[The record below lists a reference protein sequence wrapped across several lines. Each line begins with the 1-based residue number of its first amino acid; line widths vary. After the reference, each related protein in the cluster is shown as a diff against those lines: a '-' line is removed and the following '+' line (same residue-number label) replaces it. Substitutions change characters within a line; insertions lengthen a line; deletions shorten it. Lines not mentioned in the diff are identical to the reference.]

1 MTVTY
6 TPVVVVLPADDIAA
20 VRATPHYLAATE
32 TLNNDPRFA
41 LLMRVNGW
49 TADML
54 ILGGFI
60 KTEPIEPDY
69 SALDRGDDYYQ

>member
-6 TPVVVVLPADDIAA
+6 TPVVVVLPADDLAA

-54 ILGGFI
+54 ILGGLI
-60 KTEPIEPDY
+60 KAART
-69 SALDRGDDYYQ
+69 ALEWG